1 MSASPHGSGPPR
13 DAPPLWGKLA
23 PGPHAVGFRSLW
35 ELDYGR
41 TYNTRFD
48 DDTSYSP
55 GKAPRPILINTW
67 YPAQGAGDLRPIRHR
82 DYLAIGTADPR
93 LARLAHKLA
102 EYEEAVICRYVTG
115 RPAAEL
121 TDRERGLLDQYLDT
135 PTACFR
141 GAPPAD
147 GIFPLLLYHGG
158 GGSSFE
164 DNAVLCEFL
173 ASHGY
178 VVMTSAFQRAD
189 GGSFGIDP
197 LTTSE
202 RDLGLLIAHARR
214 LAHVDWE
221 HIGAAGHS
229 AGAQAQLL
237 LRCRDGS
244 PIDAVVS
251 LDSTVDYFSLNTRGW
266 EHMKEVVKNARNMGV
281 PLLLV
286 ANAHAFF
293 QLADQLGHAERYYLT
308 LSRQDHD
315 DFIAQGIARRIL
327 ACEVNPDDAGRRTV
341 LDAARAGYEAVCEAV
356 LAFFDAHLKRRR
368 SDDTDLMKKYGRNKL
383 GGPVPHVE
391 HVPAGV
397 AGPDR
402 FRDELGLAPTP
413 RQFRRLLAAR
423 GLESTAALW
432 EHYYEKDPSL
442 PIFQQEFVYALVDE
456 LLEQGRIHDAAGIAR
471 VAETFGQNIA
481 QVYADEG
488 DLQRRYDS
496 VAEAEEHYRKALM
509 IDPANAQATEG
520 MNALRTLG
528 PSNAGR

>member
-1 MSASPHGSGPPR
+1 MSASLHGSGPPR
-13 DAPPLWGKLA
+13 DAPPLWGLLA

-48 DDTSYSP
+48 DNTSYAS

-67 YPAQGAGDLRPIRHR
+67 YPAQEAGGRRPIRHR
-82 DYLAIGTADPR
+82 DYLAIQTDD
-93 LARLAHKLA
+93 ARLAKFANKLA
-102 EYEEAVICRYVTG
+102 EYEEVVICREVMG

-135 PTACFR
+135 PTACLR
-141 GAPPAD
+141 DAPPAD
-147 GIFPLLLYHGG
+147 GLFPLVLYHGG

-189 GGSFGIDP
+189 GESFGIDP

-214 LAHVDWE
+214 LAHVDWD

-229 AGAQAQLL
+229 AGAWAQLL
-237 LRCRDGS
+237 FRCRDGS

-251 LDSTVDYFSLNTRGW
+251 LDSTVDYFGLDTRGW
-266 EHMKEVVKNARNMGV
+266 EYMKEVVQNARNMAV

-286 ANAHAFF
+286 ANARAFF
-293 QLADQLGHAERYYLT
+293 HLADQLGHADRYYFT

-315 DFIAQGIARRIL
+315 DFISQGIARRIL
-327 ACEVNPDDAGRRTV
+327 ACEVNPDDAGRRAV

-356 LAFFDAHLKRRR
+356 LAFLDAHLRHHR
-368 SDDTDLMKKYGRNKL
+368 SDDTDLVKKYGRNKL
-383 GGPVPHVE
+383 GGPAPHVE

-397 AGPDR
+397 TGPDC
-402 FRDELGLAPTP
+402 FRDGLGLAPTP
-413 RQFRRLLAAR
+413 RQFRPLLAAR
-423 GLESTAALW
+423 GMEATIALW
-432 EHYYEKDPSL
+432 KHYYEKDPSL
-442 PIFQQEFVYALVDE
+442 PIFDQEFVYALVDE
-456 LLEQGRIHDAAGIAR
+456 LLEKGRTHDAAGIAR
-471 VAETFGQNIA
+471 LAETFGQNVA
-481 QVYADEG
+481 KVYADEG

-496 VAEAEEHYRKALM
+496 VAEAEEHYRKALL
-509 IDPANAQATEG
+509 IDPSNAQATEG
-520 MNALRTLG
+520 MNALRDPG